1 MAEREMGVAML
12 GAGFMG
18 KAHSNAWA
26 RVYFSF
32 LELKA
37 KPVMKVLCGTPE
49 EPLQELAEHWGWQ
62 ETSTDWR
69 AAIARDDIQIVDIG
83 TPNYLHR
90 DMAVEAARQGKH
102 IFLEKP
108 MAMNLDEA
116 KEMLQAVREAGVK
129 AVVNF
134 NYRRVPA
141 VQLAKGL
148 IEGGKLGQIYHFR
161 ATYLQDWIV
170 DPNFPLV
177 WRLQKKVTGTGVHG
191 DLNAHIIDLARF
203 LVGEIKE
210 VVGGRETFIKERP
223 LPKEAVGL
231 AGEAA
236 AERGQVDVDD
246 ATAFLARMEEG
257 AIGVFESTRFAT
269 GRKNQN
275 RFEING
281 SKGSLCFNLERLNE
295 LEFYSREEPEAEQG
309 WKVILVTEKAH
320 PYIEAWWPPGH
331 IIGWEHTF
339 VHQVYE
345 FLKAIEEDRE
355 PSPSFLEGA
364 RCQAVLDAVVE
375 SIERREWVEVPKVE

>member
-26 RVYFSF
+26 RVYFF
-32 LELKA
+32 FPDLKT

-49 EPLQELAEHWGWQ
+49 EPLEELAEHWGWQ

-69 AAIARDDIQIVDIG
+69 AAVAREDVQIVDIG
-83 TPNYLHR
+83 TPNFLHR
-90 DMAVEAARQGKH
+90 DMALEAARQGKH

-108 MAMNLDEA
+108 MAMNLEEA
-116 KEMLQAVREAGVK
+116 REMLQAVREAGVK
-129 AVVNF
+129 AVINF

-141 VQLAKGL
+141 VQLAKRL
-148 IEGGKLGQIYHFR
+148 IEEGKLGQIYHFR

-177 WRLQKKVTGTGVHG
+177 WRLQKKYTGTGVHG

-203 LVGEIKE
+203 LVGEFKE
-210 VVGGRETFIKERP
+210 VVGVWETFIKERP
-223 LPKEAVGL
+223 LPDNPEVR
-231 AGEAA
+231 GE
-236 AERGQVDVDD
+236 VDVDD
-246 ATAFLARMEEG
+246 ATAFLARMENG
-257 AIGVFESTRFAT
+257 AIGVFESSRFAT

-295 LEFYSREEPEAEQG
+295 LEFYSREDPEGEQG
-309 WKVILVTEKAH
+309 WKVILVTDKAH

-331 IIGWEHTF
+331 IIGWENTF

-355 PSPSFLEGA
+355 PSPSFLDGA

-375 SIERREWVEVPKVE
+375 SIEKREWVEVPKVE